1 VPFDVPLH
9 AGQRDR
15 GSAGGAVERREHGV
29 GPLRPPVAR
38 PGSEVESA
46 LPIGRLLCLF
56 RLASGLLSRALSGL
70 CVGQVTAP
78 EAHSAIVPEG
88 VPVTEPVLSGPEL
101 DQAVVTAAR
110 EYIAARLAR
119 PRDAQR
125 IADAKTD
132 LDALIVLRDSQDAG
146 A

>member
-1 VPFDVPLH
+1 
-9 AGQRDR
+9 
-15 GSAGGAVERREHGV
+15 
-29 GPLRPPVAR
+29 
-38 PGSEVESA
+38 
-46 LPIGRLLCLF
+46 
-56 RLASGLLSRALSGL
+56 
-70 CVGQVTAP
+70 
-78 EAHSAIVPEG
+78 
-88 VPVTEPVLSGPEL
+88 VTEPVLSGPEL